1 MPNNALGAKQSCKV
15 SQTILFRS
23 VRSISKGFDAYR
35 QHSYMYTLVEAE
47 GPNVFVYSCS
57 VKRRWIVMGPT
68 NLVESINHKFNIN
81 IVCMQTF
88 KKRWKKTSVFFF
100 VSPTGMC
107 RLFFSSSLR
116 HWLCSHAVCVFFLF
130 ISILYL
136 VFVSSFFCLDRCR
149 IYLLRT
155 EKRICFDY
163 ANILK

>member
-47 GPNVFVYSCS
+47 GPNVFVYTCS

-88 KKRWKKTSVFFF
+88 KKRWKKSSVFFLYLQLECVACFFLLLLDIGF
-100 VSPTGMC
+100 VAM
-107 RLFFSSSLR
+107 L
-116 HWLCSHAVCVFFLF
+116 CVFFFYLF
-130 ISILYL
+130 RFYIWFSFL
-136 VFVSSFFCLDRCR
+136 SFFCLDRCR